1 MKKIS
6 VLLFLVTIF
15 SVFPCFAGRAPASEA
30 GSVTADKT
38 CASTAAEK
46 DAASLKDVFTLDSKG
61 IPELNNERKL
71 IVCISDLHLG
81 ADDTYTETKNN
92 REPLVKFLDQIRL
105 APNIKELVIIGD
117 LVDLWFVPSEADTF
131 RGKTQNEFVRLVA
144 KNNIHVIT
152 AFNNIIRDGKIK
164 VTYVPGNHDLLV
176 TAEDIQSILP
186 GIDQQRDV
194 QGLGSY
200 SPDGHPEII
209 MEHGHRYNFFCAPDP
224 ISNRDIAPGSILPPG
239 YFFTR
244 LATTSVVEGFPE
256 AAGKIPEVTVNSYGE
271 DQILAYIYWKAWYG
285 LMTDFP
291 VNGGFDEK
299 IIKTNIDGFTENY
312 SISDLMPSQISAG
325 GYINMKMYKGS
336 LAAWDERQELNRVSV
351 KIPIKEALIEA
362 GSGAETDAQA
372 EVQYFKN
379 PVSDKRIVVFGHTHE
394 PRIIPSEN
402 LKGQKTI
409 YANSGTW
416 IDHNPNFPTMTFV
429 VITPQGNSS
438 VPLYLSLFYYSPDG
452 TITKMD
458 TQSL

>member
-6 VLLFLVTIF
+6 VLLFLIIIF
-15 SVFPCFAGRAPASEA
+15 SAFPCFAGYVPAYGAP
-30 GSVTADKT
+30 VTTDKT
-38 CASTAAEK
+38 CTSTTAAK
-46 DAASLKDVFTLDSKG
+46 DTTPIKDGFTLDSKG

-81 ADDTYTETKNN
+81 AEDSYTETKKN

-117 LVDLWFVPSEADTF
+117 LVDLWFVPSDTETF
-131 RGKTQNEFVRLVA
+131 RGKTQNEFVRIVA
-144 KNNIHVIT
+144 KNNKHVIA

-164 VTYVPGNHDLLV
+164 VTYVPGNHDLIV

-186 GIDQQRDV
+186 GINQQRDV

-200 SPDGHPEII
+200 SPDGHSEII

-244 LATTSVVEGFPE
+244 IATTSVVEGFPDVV
-256 AAGKIPEVTVNSYGE
+256 GKIPEVTANSFGE
-271 DQILAYIYWKAWYG
+271 DQTLAYIYWKAWYE
-285 LMTDFP
+285 LMTAFP

-312 SISDLMPSQISAG
+312 SISDFMPYQLSAG
-325 GYINMKMYKGS
+325 GYINIKMYKAILS
-336 LAAWDERQELNRVSV
+336 TWDERQILNQVSV
-351 KIPIKEALIEA
+351 KIPIKEALIKA
-362 GSGAETDAQA
+362 ASGAETDAQA
-372 EVQYFKN
+372 VVQYFKN
-379 PVSDKRIVVFGHTHE
+379 PNSDKRIVVFGHTHE
-394 PRIIPSEN
+394 PRIITSEN

-416 IDHNPNFPTMTFV
+416 IDVNPKFPTMTFV

>member
-1 MKKIS
+1 MKIKFAM
-6 VLLFLVTIF
+6 LFLIGMF
-15 SVFPCFAGRAPASEA
+15 YAYPCFAA
-30 GSVTADKT
+30 GISYPDKT
-38 CASTAAEK
+38 TSILDTT
-46 DAASLKDVFTLDSKG
+46 SLNDPFTLDIKG
-61 IPELNNERKL
+61 IPSLNNERKL

-81 ADDTYTETKNN
+81 ADDSYTETKKN
-92 REPLVKFLDQIRL
+92 REPLVKFLNQIRL

-131 RGKTQNEFVRLVA
+131 RGKTQKEFVGILA
-144 KNNIHVIT
+144 KNNKHVMA

-244 LATTSVVEGFPE
+244 IATTSVVQRFPD
-256 AAGKIPEVTVNSYGE
+256 AAGKIPAVIANSLGE
-271 DQILAYIYWKAWYG
+271 SQTLMYIYWKLWYE
-285 LMTDFP
+285 LMTSFP
-291 VNGGFDEK
+291 ISAGFDEK
-299 IIKTNIDGFTENY
+299 IIKTNINGFTENY
-312 SISDLMPSQISAG
+312 SISDFMPYQLSAG
-325 GYINMKMYKGS
+325 GYIDMKMYKGILS
-336 LAAWDERQELNRVSV
+336 TWDERQELNQVSV
-351 KIPIKEALIEA
+351 KIPLKEALIKA
-362 GSGAETDAQA
+362 ASAAESDAQA

-379 PVSDKRIVVFGHTHE
+379 PVSDKRVVVFGHTHE

-409 YANSGTW
+409 YVNSGTW
-416 IDHNPNFPTMTFV
+416 IDDNPKFPTMTFV

-452 TITKMD
+452 TITRMD

>member
-6 VLLFLVTIF
+6 VLLFLIIIF
-15 SVFPCFAGRAPASEA
+15 SASPCFAGYVPAYGAP
-30 GSVTADKT
+30 VTTDKT
-38 CASTAAEK
+38 CTSTTAAK
-46 DAASLKDVFTLDSKG
+46 DTTPIKDGFTLDSKG

-81 ADDTYTETKNN
+81 AEDSYTETKKN

-117 LVDLWFVPSEADTF
+117 LVDLWFVPSDTETF
-131 RGKTQNEFVRLVA
+131 RGKTQNEFVRIVA
-144 KNNIHVIT
+144 KNNKHVIA

-164 VTYVPGNHDLLV
+164 VTYVPGNHDLIV

-186 GIDQQRDV
+186 GINQQRDV

-200 SPDGHPEII
+200 SPDGHSEII

-244 LATTSVVEGFPE
+244 IATTSVVEGFPDVV
-256 AAGKIPEVTVNSYGE
+256 GKIPEVTANSFGE
-271 DQILAYIYWKAWYG
+271 DQTLAYIYWKAWYE
-285 LMTDFP
+285 LMTAFP

-312 SISDLMPSQISAG
+312 SISDFMPYQLSAG
-325 GYINMKMYKGS
+325 GYINIKMYKRI
-336 LAAWDERQELNRVSV
+336 LATWDERQILNQVSV
-351 KIPIKEALIEA
+351 KIPIKEALIKA
-362 GSGAETDAQA
+362 ASGAETDAPA
-372 EVQYFKN
+372 VVQYFRN
-379 PVSDKRIVVFGHTHE
+379 PNSDKRIVVFGHTHE

-416 IDHNPNFPTMTFV
+416 IDVNPKFPTMTFV

>member
-1 MKKIS
+1 MKIIS
-6 VLLFLVTIF
+6 VLLFVIIIF
-15 SVFPCFAGRAPASEA
+15 SASPCFAGYVPAYGA
-30 GSVTADKT
+30 GSVNTDKT
-38 CASTAAEK
+38 CTSTTAAK
-46 DAASLKDVFTLDSKG
+46 DTTSIKDVFTLDSKG

-81 ADDTYTETKNN
+81 AEDSYTETRKN

-117 LVDLWFVPSEADTF
+117 LVDLWFVPSDAETF
-131 RGKTQNEFVRLVA
+131 RGKTQNEFVRIVA
-144 KNNIHVIT
+144 KNNKHVIA

-164 VTYVPGNHDLLV
+164 VTYVPGNHDLIV

-186 GIDQQRDV
+186 GINQQRDV

-244 LATTSVVEGFPE
+244 IATTSVVEGFPD
-256 AAGKIPEVTVNSYGE
+256 AAGKIPEVTANSYGE
-271 DQILAYIYWKAWYG
+271 DQTIAYIYWKAWYE
-285 LMTDFP
+285 LMTAFP

-299 IIKTNIDGFTENY
+299 IIKTNINGFTENY
-312 SISDLMPSQISAG
+312 SISDFMPYQLSAE
-325 GYINMKMYKGS
+325 GYIDMKMYKGI
-336 LAAWDERQELNRVSV
+336 LATWDERQSLNQVSV
-351 KIPIKEALIEA
+351 KIPIKETIIKGA
-362 GSGAETDAQA
+362 SGAETDIQA

-379 PVSDKRIVVFGHTHE
+379 PNSDKRIVVFGHTHE

-416 IDHNPNFPTMTFV
+416 IDVNPKFPTMTFV
-429 VITPQGNSS
+429 VITPPGNSS

>member
-1 MKKIS
+1 MKIKFAM
-6 VLLFLVTIF
+6 LFLIVMF
-15 SVFPCFAGRAPASEA
+15 YAYPCFAA
-30 GSVTADKT
+30 GTSYPDKT
-38 CASTAAEK
+38 TSILDTT
-46 DAASLKDVFTLDSKG
+46 SLNDPFTLDLKG
-61 IPELNNERKL
+61 IPSLNNERKL

-81 ADDTYTETKNN
+81 ADDSYTETKKN
-92 REPLVKFLDQIRL
+92 REPLVRFLDQIRL

-131 RGKTQNEFVRLVA
+131 RGKTQKEFVGILA
-144 KNNIHVIT
+144 KNNKHVMA

-244 LATTSVVEGFPE
+244 IATTSVVEGHPN
-256 AAGKIPEVTVNSYGE
+256 ADGKIPVVTSNSMGE
-271 DQILAYIYWKAWYG
+271 SQTIMYIYWKLWYE
-285 LMTDFP
+285 LMTALPISD
-291 VNGGFDEK
+291 GFDEK
-299 IIKTNIDGFTENY
+299 IIKTNIDGFTDNY
-312 SISDLMPSQISAG
+312 SISDFMPYQLSAG
-325 GYINMKMYKGS
+325 GYIDMRMYKGI
-336 LAAWDERQELNRVSV
+336 LDTWDERQELNQVSV
-351 KIPIKEALIEA
+351 KIPLKEALIKA
-362 GSGAETDAQA
+362 ASAAESDAQA
-372 EVQYFKN
+372 DVQYFKN
-379 PVSDKRIVVFGHTHE
+379 PVSDKRVVVFGHTHE

-409 YANSGTW
+409 YVNSGTW
-416 IDHNPNFPTMTFV
+416 IDDNPKFPTMTFV

-452 TITKMD
+452 TITRMD

>member
-1 MKKIS
+1 MKKVF
-6 VLLFLVTIF
+6 VLLLLTIIL
-15 SVFPCFAGRAPASEA
+15 SVSPSRPGYAPAY
-30 GSVTADKT
+30 GADAKED
-38 CASTAAEK
+38 ASFKE
-46 DAASLKDVFTLDSKG
+46 VFTLGSRGISEIDS
-61 IPELNNERKL
+61 ERKL
-71 IVCISDLHLG
+71 IIFISDIHLG
-81 ADDTYTETKNN
+81 ADDSYSEINKN
-92 REPLVKFLDQIRL
+92 REPLVKFLEQIRK
-105 APNIKELVIIGD
+105 APNIKELVIGGD
-117 LVDLWFVPSEADTF
+117 LIDLWFVPSSTETF
-131 RGKTQNEFVRLVA
+131 KGKTQNDFVRVVA
-144 KNNIHVIT
+144 KNNKHVIT

-164 VTYVPGNHDLLV
+164 VTYIPGNHDLTV
-176 TAEDIQSILP
+176 TAEDIESILP

-200 SPDGHPEII
+200 SPEGHPEII

-224 ISNRDIAPGSILPPG
+224 ISNRNIAPGSILPPG

-244 LATTSVVEGFPE
+244 IATTSVVEGFPD
-256 AAGKIPEVTVNSYGE
+256 AAGKIPEVTANSFGE
-271 DQILAYIYWKAWYG
+271 DQTLAYIYWKAWYE
-285 LMTDFP
+285 LMTAFP

-336 LAAWDERQELNRVSV
+336 LATWDERQELNRVSV

-372 EVQYFKN
+372 AVQYFKN
-379 PVSDKRIVVFGHTHE
+379 PNSDKRIVVFGHTHE

-416 IDHNPNFPTMTFV
+416 IDHNPKLPTMTFV

>member
-1 MKKIS
+1 MKIKFA
-6 VLLFLVTIF
+6 LLFLIVIF
-15 SVFPCFAGRAPASEA
+15 YAYPCFA
-30 GSVTADKT
+30 
-38 CASTAAEK
+38 AETIYP
-46 DAASLKDVFTLDSKG
+46 DNTTSIIDTTSLNDPFTLNVKG
-61 IPELNNERKL
+61 IQSLNNERKL

-81 ADDTYTETKNN
+81 ADDSYTETKKN
-92 REPLVKFLDQIRL
+92 REPLVKFLDQIRH

-117 LVDLWFVPSEADTF
+117 LVDLWFVPSETETF
-131 RGKTQNEFVRLVA
+131 RGKTQKEFVGIVA
-144 KNNIHVIT
+144 KNNKHVMT

-164 VTYVPGNHDLLV
+164 VTYVPGNHDLIV

-186 GIDQQRDV
+186 GINQQRDV

-224 ISNRDIAPGSILPPG
+224 ISNRDTAPGSILPPG

-244 LATTSVVEGFPE
+244 IATTSVVEGHPN
-256 AAGKIPEVTVNSYGE
+256 ADGKIPVVTENSMGE
-271 DQILAYIYWKAWYG
+271 SQTLMYIYWKLWYE
-285 LMTDFP
+285 LMTALPISD
-291 VNGGFDEK
+291 GFDKK
-299 IIKTNIDGFTENY
+299 IIKTNIDGFTDNY
-312 SISDLMPSQISAG
+312 SISDFMPYQMSAG
-325 GYINMKMYKGS
+325 GYIDMKMYKGI
-336 LAAWDERQELNRVSV
+336 LDTWDERQALNQVSV
-351 KIPIKEALIEA
+351 KIPLKEALIKA
-362 GSGAETDAQA
+362 ASGAESDAQA

-379 PVSDKRIVVFGHTHE
+379 PASDKRIVVFGHTHE

-402 LKGQKTI
+402 LKSQKTI

-416 IDHNPNFPTMTFV
+416 IDNNPNFPTMTFV

-438 VPLYLSLFYYSPDG
+438 VPMYLSLFYYSPDG

>member
-6 VLLFLVTIF
+6 VLLFLIIIF
-15 SVFPCFAGRAPASEA
+15 SASPCFAGYVPAYGAP
-30 GSVTADKT
+30 VTTDKT
-38 CASTAAEK
+38 CTSTTAAK
-46 DAASLKDVFTLDSKG
+46 DTTPIKDGFTLDSRG

-81 ADDTYTETKNN
+81 AEDSYTETKKN

-117 LVDLWFVPSEADTF
+117 LVDLWFVPSDTETF

-144 KNNIHVIT
+144 KNNKHVIA

-164 VTYVPGNHDLLV
+164 VTYVPGNHDLIV

-186 GIDQQRDV
+186 GINQQRDV

-244 LATTSVVEGFPE
+244 IATTSVVEGFPDVV
-256 AAGKIPEVTVNSYGE
+256 GKIPEVTANSFGE
-271 DQILAYIYWKAWYG
+271 DQTLAYIYWKAWYE
-285 LMTDFP
+285 LMTAFP

-312 SISDLMPSQISAG
+312 SISDFMPYQLSAG
-325 GYINMKMYKGS
+325 GYINIKMYKAILS
-336 LAAWDERQELNRVSV
+336 TWDERQILNQVSV
-351 KIPIKEALIEA
+351 KIPIKEALIKA
-362 GSGAETDAQA
+362 ASGAETDAQA
-372 EVQYFKN
+372 VVQYFKN
-379 PVSDKRIVVFGHTHE
+379 PNSDKRIVVFGHTHE
-394 PRIIPSEN
+394 PRIITSEN

-416 IDHNPNFPTMTFV
+416 IDVNPKFPTMTFV